1 MALIDSEDEEESFD
15 MRGGM
20 QVSGILSQHDAAVG
34 VHGYDVVGSWQLQL
48 CRDSREGAKVD
59 KWC

>member
-1 MALIDSEDEEESFD
+1 MASIDSEDEEESFD
-15 MRGGM
+15 MRGSM

-34 VHGYDVVGSWQLQL
+34 VHDYDVVGSWQSKLR
-48 CRDSREGAKVD
+48 RDSREGAKVD